1 LRFLLGNEVKV
12 LLQRVSQARVEVQG
26 SIVGEIGQGL
36 LILVCAE
43 PSDTESVSQ
52 RMIDKIVKL
61 RIFEDEQGKM
71 NRSALDVA
79 GELLIVSQF
88 TLVADTARG
97 NRPSYTNAAPPELA
111 RSLYNTFVTQA
122 RLTGLRVATGQFA
135 AHMVVSLINDG
146 PVTIPISLS

>member
-1 LRFLLGNEVKV
+1 MKV

-26 SIVGEIGQGL
+26 DIVGEIGHGL

-43 PSDTESVSQ
+43 PLDTDSVSQ
-52 RMIDKIVKL
+52 RMIDKIIKL
-61 RIFEDEQGKM
+61 RIFEDEHGKM
-71 NRSALDVA
+71 NRSVLDVE

-97 NRPSYTNAAPPELA
+97 NRPSYTNAAPPDLA
-111 RSLYNTFVTQA
+111 RSLYNTFVTQS

-135 AHMVVSLINDG
+135 AHMAVSLVNDG
-146 PVTIPISLS
+146 PVTIPIALS

>member
-1 LRFLLGNEVKV
+1 MRFLLGNEVKV